1 MQEKTRDRHPPKGRG
16 KGRGKG
22 RRKNSPRPNDKGKNP
37 LDATQRVL
45 TKSSSLDP
53 HGGDAKAPM
62 TADEIREMKGH
73 LRFLLKNRK
82 RLQLKVNAKEDL
94 LLNGAKEP
102 TERGVCIHLLRKVD
116 RNCVEKALQ
125 RIEDA
130 DSRIQLLQGVIGFSS
145 DISLLI
151 LYLESLRETQ
161 SREKA
166 AAALSL
172 GLKRIDFEKAS
183 KAQMARVFD
192 LISTL
197 FAQESL
203 PQLLFGFLQSQSF
216 RDGFDHAVDRLPPAL
231 EELFMPIRALFTA
244 VVEGQEPDD
253 RAILRTG
260 LTLFLASAIDTL
272 KNLDETTRRR
282 LFVLELALTETPDES
297 DKTLQ
302 ILLDTI
308 SAKDRLFSS
317 LGLDWARQLLGRHE
331 DTKAEKLLGHLAE
344 NHPRFEMPKR
354 WLNAL
359 KQERIGRIALKKS
372 EPENPVRR
380 GFWIDHQCD
389 VLVRIG
395 STEEQAFFQEQAQ
408 LHKSLKIPGIAP
420 FATSGVSEEGLP
432 YIATYT
438 VGQSASNLYKKDPTV
453 HLITDHLAEGL
464 RLLWSLS
471 QAGVGVDEFGV
482 ESCFMDSKERLWLQD
497 LSQCKR
503 CAAFEALKQ
512 NFRAAQAWCESQLNR
527 IGPRRRPL
535 FAKEKLHEAHDFDA
549 LMQWCQ
555 RLG

>member
-1 MQEKTRDRHPPKGRG
+1 MQEKTRDKHPPKGRG

-22 RRKNSPRPNDKGKNP
+22 RRKHSPRPNDKGKAP

-197 FAQESL
+197 FPEKSL
-203 PQLLFGFLQSQSF
+203 PQLLFGFLQNQSF
-216 RDGFDHAVDRLPPAL
+216 REGFDHAVDRLPPQLA
-231 EELFMPIRALFTA
+231 ELFMPIRALFTA

-253 RAILRTG
+253 RSILRKG
-260 LTLFLASAIDTL
+260 LSLFLASARDTL
-272 KNLDETTRRR
+272 KELDETARRR

-308 SAKDRLFSS
+308 PPTERLYSS

-331 DTKAEKLLGHLAE
+331 DEKAGNILTQIAE

-354 WLNAL
+354 WLNTL
-359 KQERIGRIALKKS
+359 KQERIGRIALRTPD
-372 EPENPVRR
+372 PESPVRR
-380 GFWIDHQCD
+380 GFWIDRQCD

-395 STEEQAFFQEQAQ
+395 STEEQEIFQEQAQ
-408 LHKSLKIPGIAP
+408 LHQSLKIPGIAA
-420 FATSGVSEEGLP
+420 FATSGVSDEGLP
-432 YIATYT
+432 FLATHA
-438 VGQSASNLYKKDPTV
+438 VGQAASKHYKKNPTV
-453 HLITDHLAEGL
+453 HLITDHLADGI
-464 RLLWSLS
+464 RLLWSLGT
-471 QAGVGVDEFGV
+471 AGVAATEFSV
-482 ESCFMDSKERLWLQD
+482 EFCVMDAKERLWLQD

-503 CAAFEALKQ
+503 TAAFEALKQ
-512 NFRAAQAWCESQLNR
+512 NFGAAQAWCESQLNR

-535 FAKEKLHEAHDFDA
+535 FAKEKLHELSNFDA
-549 LMQWCQ
+549 LIQWCE